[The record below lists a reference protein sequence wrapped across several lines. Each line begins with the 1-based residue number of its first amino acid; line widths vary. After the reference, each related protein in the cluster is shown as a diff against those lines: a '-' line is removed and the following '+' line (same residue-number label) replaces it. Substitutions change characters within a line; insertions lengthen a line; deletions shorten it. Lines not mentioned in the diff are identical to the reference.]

1 MFLQSSL
8 PWQRC
13 DPEKGKQGR
22 KRPEKGLRGP
32 YRELSTGPMCRKSQS
47 VWPRRAPMPLEPHGQ
62 RFVGG
67 HCPVLGCAGREP
79 RREPLGERVPRP
91 LSGPLAQ
98 PSSAC
103 CCSWGLPAE
112 GPGLPGGPERHWAQR
127 DCGEPTDLVGPGT
140 MVEDEVGPS
149 GLGREAPRDCSP
161 FLLPQPL
168 LGPGHGGLYPS
179 PRSPVQQPGLG
190 VEGPAM
196 IDDQAWGMRQLIRE
210 GPELLESA
218 PPAWRAR
225 ERLWGEVGG
234 TGGRFWRLK
243 QQKR

>member
-1 MFLQSSL
+1 MSRGRVRRDCWLWLVPLPVCLGFGSILPMGNLPALLGPWGDAGAMFLQSSL

-32 YRELSTGPMCRKSQS
+32 YRELSTGPMCRKSQC

-112 GPGLPGGPERHWAQR
+112 GPGLAGGPERHWARR

-168 LGPGHGGLYPS
+168 LGPGH
-179 PRSPVQQPGLG
+179 
-190 VEGPAM
+190 
-196 IDDQAWGMRQLIRE
+196 
-210 GPELLESA
+210 
-218 PPAWRAR
+218 
-225 ERLWGEVGG
+225 
-234 TGGRFWRLK
+234 
-243 QQKR
+243 